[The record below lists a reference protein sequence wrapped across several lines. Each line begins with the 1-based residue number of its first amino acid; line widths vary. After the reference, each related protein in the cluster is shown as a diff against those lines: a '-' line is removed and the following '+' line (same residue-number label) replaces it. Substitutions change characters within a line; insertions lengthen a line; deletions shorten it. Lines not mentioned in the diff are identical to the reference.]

1 MESLVKDIKSKQ
13 EELIVMI
20 NSTFE
25 AIIKEVSQLSNNTI
39 NDNNDFELIFPLTNA
54 SGFKS
59 KKVIAVIINDKR
71 YKAPTWKSVVQ
82 LILNDAIKN
91 SLKLKKLYA
100 LRDKLLGRKRTRLS
114 MTSDEMRSPLK
125 ITENLYIETHY
136 DTESLM
142 KLLIEILDE
151 IAYDY
156 SLVKIVIKN

>member
-114 MTSDEMRSPLK
+114 MASDEMRSPLK